1 MRANQDLRRVMRKHG
16 LEFWMVASYMFISER
31 QFSKL
36 MSKELDEET
45 LNDVLNA
52 MAYAEIEYFGKK
64 HN

>member
-16 LEFWMVASYMFISER
+16 LKFWMVASYMFIYER

-52 MAYAEIEYFGKK
+52 MAYAEMEYCGKK

>member
-16 LEFWMVASYMFISER
+16 LKLWMVASYMFISER

-52 MAYAEIEYFGKK
+52 MAYAEMEYCGKK